1 MKDKR
6 NPDFVSYTPKYIFY
20 NWFADSLCYFLM
32 ILIAYGSYKLYYDID
47 YLKSETMALVT
58 NGFEFYSYQSMSLS
72 LLFCLFFVAVHY
84 AFRVIFSKYFQKILK
99 SKYKE
104 ESVDIQTAFVYKV
117 VTNFYKFCFFTTATF
132 IGFYTL
138 YETEFFF
145 DFRGGCQNFRDFY
158 KKGAPYAYEMKNKEE
173 IGFYYNFN
181 LGFILFDIYLLAIQH
196 LQSDFLIMIV
206 HHMATI
212 SLVVFSYSSNS
223 TAIGS
228 MILLILYLGDV
239 YSSFLRIVIYI
250 DVPDYIPGTT
260 AFIFLGVFAY
270 TRMVI
275 FPELIYSG
283 YTYSPRYGITTTC
296 LYGFLTVILLL
307 STVWLVMI
315 TKKLTAFCRTGK
327 IEDIYKVKVSS
338 SPKGK
343 SF

>member
-1 MKDKR
+1 MKEKR
-6 NPDFVSYTPKYIFY
+6 NADFVSNAPKYIY
-20 NWFADSLCYFLM
+20 MSWFADLICYFL
-32 ILIAYGSYKLYYDID
+32 IALISYGSYLLYDDIEN
-47 YLKSETMALVT
+47 LKSETMAMVT
-58 NGFEFYSYQSMSLS
+58 NGFEFYSYQSMYVALI
-72 LLFCLFFVAVHY
+72 FCVFFIALHI
-84 AFRVIFSKYFQKILK
+84 AFRAIFSKYFQKILK
-99 SKYKE
+99 TKYKE
-104 ESVDIQTAFVYKV
+104 ESEEIQTAFVYKV

-145 DFRGGCQNFRDFY
+145 DFRGGCQKFRDFY
-158 KKGAPYAYEMKNKEE
+158 QKGAPYAYEMKNKEE
-173 IGFYYNFN
+173 MAFYYNFN

-206 HHMATI
+206 HHMATV
-212 SLVVFSYSSNS
+212 SLVVFSFSSNH

-260 AFIFLGVFAY
+260 AFIFLGVFVY
-270 TRMVI
+270 TRMII

-283 YTYSPRYGITTTC
+283 YTYSPRNGITSIC

-307 STVWLVMI
+307 SIVWMVMI
-315 TKKLTAFCRTGK
+315 TKKLTNFCRTGK
-327 IEDIYKVKVSS
+327 IEDIYKVKVIAA
-338 SPKGK
+338 KEK
-343 SF
+343 SC